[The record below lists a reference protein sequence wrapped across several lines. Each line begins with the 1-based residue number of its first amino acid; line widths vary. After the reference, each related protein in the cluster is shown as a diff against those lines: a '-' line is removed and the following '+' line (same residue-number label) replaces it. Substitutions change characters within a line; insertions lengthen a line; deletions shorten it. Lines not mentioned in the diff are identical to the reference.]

1 MFKTTNG
8 LILREVRYKEA
19 DRILTVLTPDEG
31 KITVNA
37 RGALRKGSRTG
48 AATQLLTFSELTL
61 FNNKGRWSLNEAS
74 TIEEFKELRS
84 DISALSLASYFAE
97 CTEAV
102 SDEDRP
108 DPELLQLI
116 LNCLYALSNSLAPQ
130 LQVKTAFELR
140 LMCIAGYEPDLYS
153 CAVCGD
159 EKPDEPY
166 FSTENGVI
174 CCKKCRAPK
183 LNADIPLSDGALS
196 AMRYI
201 ISSEPRKLL
210 KFRLSEDEL
219 ADAAFAAEK
228 YLLARTERGFTSL
241 DYWKKVK

>member
-74 TIEEFKELRS
+74 TVEEFKGLRS
-84 DISALSLASYFAE
+84 DISALALGSYFAE
-97 CTEAV
+97 CTEAM
-102 SDEDRP
+102 SDEDQP
-108 DPELLQLI
+108 NPELLQLI
-116 LNCLYALSNSLAPQ
+116 LNCLYALSSGLSPQ
-130 LQVKTAFELR
+130 LQIKTAFELR
-140 LMCIAGYEPDLYS
+140 LMCLSGYEPDLYG
-153 CAVCGD
+153 CAVCG
-159 EKPDEPY
+159 ETEPIEPL
-166 FSTENGVI
+166 FSARNGLI
-174 CCKKCRAPK
+174 CCKKCRSSK
-183 LNADIPLSDGALS
+183 LEADIELSRSSLS

-201 ISSEPRKLL
+201 IGCEPRRLLSFKLP
-210 KFRLSEDEL
+210 DEEL
-219 ADAAFAAEK
+219 TRAAYAAER
-228 YLLARTERGFTSL
+228 YLLTQTERGYSSL